1 MTKPAY
7 KSLAIGS
14 AVLFGFVGVLEANG
28 LVPAG
33 VGEQI
38 AASVQSLAAVGAIWG
53 VRRAIPGS

>member
-14 AVLFGFVGVLEANG
+14 AVVFGFIGVLEANG

-33 VGEQI
+33 VGQQV
-38 AASVQSLAAVGAIWG
+38 AGSVQALAGIGAIWG
-53 VRRAIPGS
+53 VRRAIPGA